1 LKKVLVTGANG
12 FIGKNL
18 IVALLRQENVRVS
31 GFDVQDD
38 IPYLKEILK
47 DADIIYHLAGV
58 NRPGREEEFEEVNT
72 GLTSQICAYL
82 ESISR
87 RPLIILSSSVQAELN
102 NPYGRSKKKAED
114 ILAEFTSKMYAPV
127 RAYRLPGVFGRWCR
141 PNYNSVVA
149 TFCHNIARDLPVTIS
164 DPNREISLVHVGDVV
179 SAFMNDLDCTPPE
192 SFSWGTVNPVFH
204 VTLAGLAGTIQSFR
218 NFRKTLLTPDMT
230 NPFIH
235 RLFGTYESYLPEDRF
250 AYDLEQ
256 RPDNRGSLAELLKS
270 PPFGQIFISRT
281 KPGITR
287 GNHSHD
293 LKVEK
298 FCVVEGKAIIRFRHI
313 LGKEV
318 IEYPVSGEDFRV
330 VDIPPGYTH
339 SIENVGDGTLV
350 TLFWAGEVFD
360 PERPDTY
367 FERVQGDEPR

>member
-1 LKKVLVTGANG
+1 MKILVTGAEG
-12 FIGKNL
+12 FIGRNL
-18 IVALLRQENVRVS
+18 CVSLRRREGLHLIEIDLNSPIGALEEGLREA
-31 GFDVQDD
+31 DVVF
-38 IPYLKEILK
+38 
-47 DADIIYHLAGV
+47 HLAGV
-58 NRPGREEEFEEVNT
+58 NRPEREEEFEDVNA
-72 GLTSQICAYL
+72 GLTSQICACL

-87 RPLIILSSSVQAELN
+87 RPLIILSSSVQTELD
-102 NPYGRSKKKAED
+102 NPYGRSKKKAEE
-114 ILAEFTSKMYAPV
+114 ILAEFASKTYAPV
-127 RAYRLPGVFGRWCR
+127 RVYRLPGVFGRWCR

-164 DPNREISLVHVGDVV
+164 DPNREISIVHVGDVV

-192 SFSWGTVNPVFH
+192 GFSWGTVNPVFH

-218 NFRKTLLTPDMT
+218 NFRKTLLTPDMAD
-230 NPFIH
+230 PFIH
-235 RLFGTYESYLPEDRF
+235 RLFGTYQSYLPEDRF

-256 RPDNRGSLAELLKS
+256 QPDNRGSLAELLKS

-281 KPGITR
+281 KPGVTR

-293 LKVEK
+293 LKAEK

-318 IEYPVSGEDFRV
+318 VEYLVTGEDFRV

-339 SIENVGDGTLV
+339 SIENVGDGILV
-350 TLFWAGEVFD
+350 TLFWADEVLD
-360 PERPDTY
+360 QERPDTY
-367 FERVQGDEPR
+367 FEEVISHE

>member
-1 LKKVLVTGANG
+1 M
-12 FIGKNL
+12 
-18 IVALLRQENVRVS
+18 S
-31 GFDVQDD
+31 
-38 IPYLKEILK
+38 
-47 DADIIYHLAGV
+47 
-58 NRPGREEEFEEVNT
+58 
-72 GLTSQICAYL
+72 
-82 ESISR
+82 
-87 RPLIILSSSVQAELN
+87 
-102 NPYGRSKKKAED
+102 
-114 ILAEFTSKMYAPV
+114 
-127 RAYRLPGVFGRWCR
+127 
-141 PNYNSVVA
+141 
-149 TFCHNIARDLPVTIS
+149 
-164 DPNREISLVHVGDVV
+164 
-179 SAFMNDLDCTPPE
+179 DLDCTPPE
-192 SFSWGTVNPVFH
+192 CFSWGTVNPVFH

-218 NFRKTLLTPDMT
+218 NFRKTLLMPDMT

-235 RLFGTYESYLPEDRF
+235 RLFGTYQSYLPEDRF

-287 GNHSHD
+287 GDHYHD

-313 LGKEV
+313 LGKE
-318 IEYPVSGEDFRV
+318 IIQYPVSGEDFRV

-350 TLFWAGEVFD
+350 TLFWADEVLD

-367 FERVQGDEPR
+367 FEKVEK